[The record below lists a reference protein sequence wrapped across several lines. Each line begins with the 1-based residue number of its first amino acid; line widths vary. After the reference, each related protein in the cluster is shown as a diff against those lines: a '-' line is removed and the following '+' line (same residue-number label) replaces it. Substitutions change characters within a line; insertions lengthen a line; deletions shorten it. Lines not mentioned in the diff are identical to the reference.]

1 MLVESGVGPACP
13 GIPGDV
19 RAEKVS
25 AAVLAW
31 ARDLRLVAG
40 AFEEKRLVAMRL
52 GEFAG
57 LTVPGASACDLELTA
72 QWAAFICLV
81 DDRFDRSRVDVHPEE
96 VASLFNR
103 LLDVIT
109 GGGAP
114 GSGSGME
121 QALDDLWRRTAPR
134 MSTPWR
140 ERFVADYRDFA
151 LATREEAA
159 GRADRVRLG
168 LSDYVL
174 RRRRTITALPMA
186 DILECTADAPWP
198 SLSGGE
204 DLMRALRMAAADVAG
219 WTNDLV
225 SAEDDL
231 REDRDN
237 LVTLLSRERGC
248 SRSSAREQ
256 VTTMRNDR
264 VRDFH
269 ALAASLT
276 AKVAPGTERDGVR
289 RYVTAL
295 GSFVA
300 ATLHWLGV
308 THRFDARW
316 SPLRPGPCD

>member
-1 MLVESGVGPACP
+1 MWGETGAGLVSAGLLGE
-13 GIPGDV
+13 V
-19 RAEKVS
+19 RAEKTG

-31 ARDLRLVAG
+31 ARDLSLVVD
-40 AFEEKRLVAMRL
+40 AFEEGRLLAMRL
-52 GEFAG
+52 GKLAELA
-57 LTVPGASACDLELTA
+57 VPEASDADLELTA

-81 DDRFDRSRVDVHPEE
+81 DDRFDRSRVDIRPEE
-96 VASLFNR
+96 VASLFTR
-103 LLDVIT
+103 LLNVIT
-109 GGGAP
+109 GGPA
-114 GSGSGME
+114 GSVSGIE

-134 MSTPWR
+134 MSTQWR

-151 LATREEAA
+151 LAMQEEAA
-159 GRADRVRLG
+159 GRTDRVPMG

-174 RRRRTITALPMA
+174 RRRRTITALPLA
-186 DILECTADAPWP
+186 DILECTAGAPWP
-198 SLSGGE
+198 GLPMGE
-204 DLMRALRMAAADVAG
+204 DLMRALRRAVADVAG
-219 WTNDLV
+219 WSNDLV

-237 LVTLLSRERGC
+237 LVTVLSRERGC
-248 SRSSAREQ
+248 SLSSAREQ
-256 VTTMRNDR
+256 ATAMRDDR

-276 AKVAPGTERDGVR
+276 AMTLPGTEREEVR
-289 RYVTAL
+289 RYVAAL

-316 SPLRPGPCD
+316 APRPV

>member
-1 MLVESGVGPACP
+1 MWGETGAGLVSAGLLGE
-13 GIPGDV
+13 V
-19 RAEKVS
+19 RAEKTG

-31 ARDLRLVAG
+31 ARDLSLVVD
-40 AFEEKRLVAMRL
+40 AFEEGRLLAMRL
-52 GEFAG
+52 GKLAELA
-57 LTVPGASACDLELTA
+57 VPEASDADLELTA

-81 DDRFDRSRVDVHPEE
+81 DDWFDRSRVDIRPEE
-96 VASLFNR
+96 VASLFTR

-109 GGGAP
+109 GGHA
-114 GSGSGME
+114 GSVSGIE
-121 QALDDLWRRTAPR
+121 EALVDLWRRTAPR
-134 MSTPWR
+134 MSTQWR

-151 LATREEAA
+151 LAMQEEAA
-159 GRADRVRLG
+159 DRTDRVPMG

-174 RRRRTITALPMA
+174 RRRRTITALPLA
-186 DILECTADAPWP
+186 DILECTAGAPWP
-198 SLSGGE
+198 GLPMGE
-204 DLMRALRMAAADVAG
+204 DLMRALRRAVADVAG
-219 WTNDLV
+219 WSNDLV

-237 LVTLLSRERGC
+237 LVTVLSRERGC
-248 SRSSAREQ
+248 SLSSAREQ
-256 VTTMRNDR
+256 ATAMRDDR

-276 AKVAPGTERDGVR
+276 AMTLPGTEREEVR
-289 RYVTAL
+289 RYVAAL

-316 SPLRPGPCD
+316 APRPV

>member
-1 MLVESGVGPACP
+1 MLGESGVVSGCR
-13 GIPGDV
+13 GLLGDAQ
-19 RAEKVS
+19 AEKVS

-31 ARDLRLVAG
+31 AQDLGLVAG
-40 AFEEKRLVAMRL
+40 AFEEKRLVAMQL
-52 GEFAG
+52 GDFAG
-57 LTVPGASACDLELTA
+57 STVPGASAGDLELTA

-81 DDRFDRSRVDVHPEE
+81 DDRFDRSRDDVHPQD
-96 VASLFNR
+96 VVSLFNR
-103 LLDVIT
+103 LLQVLT
-109 GGGAP
+109 GSGAA
-114 GSGSGME
+114 GSGSGVE
-121 QALDDLWRRTAPR
+121 RALDDLWRRTAPR
-134 MSTPWR
+134 MSSQWR

-151 LATREEAA
+151 LATREEAT
-159 GRADRVRLG
+159 DRTGQIRLG

-198 SLSGGE
+198 GLSGGE
-204 DLMRALRMAAADVAG
+204 DLMVALRLAAADVAG

-237 LVTLLSRERGC
+237 LVTVLGRERGC
-248 SRSSAREQ
+248 SLASAREQ
-256 VTTMRNDR
+256 VIGMRDDR

-276 AKVAPGTERDGVR
+276 AMAAPGTERDKVR
-289 RYVTAL
+289 RYVAAL
-295 GSFVA
+295 ESFVT

-308 THRFDARW
+308 THRFDAHW
-316 SPLRPGPCD
+316 SPERPGPM

>member
-1 MLVESGVGPACP
+1 MLE
-13 GIPGDV
+13 
-19 RAEKVS
+19 
-25 AAVLAW
+25 W
-31 ARDLRLVAG
+31 ARDLGLVVG

-81 DDRFDRSRVDVHPEE
+81 DDRFDRRWVDVHPED
-96 VASLFNR
+96 VALLFNR

-109 GGGAP
+109 SGVGA
-114 GSGSGME
+114 GSGSGIE

-134 MSTPWR
+134 MPTQWR

-151 LATREEAA
+151 LATGEEVA
-159 GRADRVRLG
+159 GRTDQIRLG

-198 SLSGGE
+198 VLSGGE
-204 DLMRALRMAAADVAG
+204 DIVGVLRLAAADVAG

-237 LVTLLSRERGC
+237 LVTVLGRERGC
-248 SRSSAREQ
+248 SLSSAREQ
-256 VTTMRNDR
+256 VIGMRNDR
-264 VRDFH
+264 VKDFH
-269 ALAASLT
+269 ALAASLV
-276 AKVAPGTERDGVR
+276 AMAAPGTERDAVR
-289 RYVTAL
+289 RYVATL
-295 GSFVA
+295 ESFVA

-308 THRFDARW
+308 TDRFDARW
-316 SPLRPGPCD
+316 SPGRPDLCD